1 MTSSNLRT
9 FDNLYANLAQSAY
22 TGRPSIFPYNSQ
34 REIDK
39 DLLDSGQ
46 SLPFIFSKDTE
57 FYNTDTKNLE
67 TTLGG
72 KDLPIGAKLMIFYL
86 KKGQTSPAFSSCTNE
101 KITSFGIGILSRIMV

>member
-22 TGRPSIFPYNSQ
+22 TGRPSNFPYNSQ

-72 KDLPIGAKLMIFYL
+72 KDLSIGAKLMILYL
-86 KKGQTSPAFSSCTNE
+86 KKDRSSLVISSCTN
-101 KITSFGIGILSRIMV
+101 

>member
-22 TGRPSIFPYNSQ
+22 IGRPSNFPYNSQ

-67 TTLGG
+67 TTLE
-72 KDLPIGAKLMIFYL
+72 
-86 KKGQTSPAFSSCTNE
+86 E
-101 KITSFGIGILSRIMV
+101 KIFLLERN